1 MAMDKKKII
10 IIGSEGHGKVI
21 ADIIEKQG
29 FFSIAGFVN
38 ANPRPNTFVMG
49 YPVLGSDDE
58 LVQLRKEF
66 PHCDFFIAIGDNST
80 RLKVKLKVESLFP
93 EINFPSVVHPS
104 AQIAKDVKIGQG
116 VCIMA
121 GVVINSSSNIGDF
134 CILNTKASIDHD
146 NFIGDFSSLAP
157 NTTTGGDVSIGEF
170 SAIGISATIKH
181 GIKIGNH
188 SVIGAASYIN
198 KNMPDNVV
206 AYGIPGKIIRPRTIG
221 EKYL

>member
-1 MAMDKKKII
+1 MNKEKII

-29 FFSIAGFVN
+29 TFSIAGFVN
-38 ANPRPNTFVMG
+38 ANPQPKTFVMG
-49 YPVLGSDDE
+49 YPVLGSDNE
-58 LVQLRKEF
+58 LVQLRAEF
-66 PHCDFFIAIGDNST
+66 PNCHFFIAIGDNST
-80 RLKVKLKVESLFP
+80 RHKVKLKIESLFSD
-93 EINFPSVVHPS
+93 IAFPSIIHPS
-104 AQIAKDVKIGQG
+104 AQIARDVKIGKG

-134 CILNTKASIDHD
+134 CILNTKAGIDHD
-146 NFIGDFSSLAP
+146 NSIGDFSSLAP
-157 NTTTGGDVSIGEF
+157 NTTTGGDVSIGDF

-181 GIKIGNH
+181 GIKIGKH

-198 KNMPDNVV
+198 KNLPDNVV
-206 AYGIPGKIIRPRTIG
+206 AYGIPGKIIRPRIIG